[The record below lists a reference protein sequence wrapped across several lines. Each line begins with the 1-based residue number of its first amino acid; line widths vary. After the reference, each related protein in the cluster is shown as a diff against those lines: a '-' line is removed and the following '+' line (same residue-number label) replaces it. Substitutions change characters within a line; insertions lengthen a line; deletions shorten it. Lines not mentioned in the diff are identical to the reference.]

1 VEFSFQRQADRAPA
15 ATTVKFNPLKNPEIM
30 ERSVVV
36 GLNGRSVPDVIVRT
50 ETVVKMMDSNAAFPS
65 PIPDLQTYRS
75 AVANLKNAQL
85 QVTLVGGKNNT
96 TLRNAALK
104 VVKEMSGQLVA
115 YVNLTAAGDEAKLVS
130 SGFPLRKLPSPV
142 GKQPALTNC
151 KVSTQNL
158 NVGEVKFYH
167 DGNPKCKMYR
177 YQYREV
183 LDNGEAGPWSEDV
196 TSTKRSH
203 LFTGL
208 QSGRL
213 YQFRVAVL
221 TTAGLGVWSDPVSA
235 RPQ

>member
-1 VEFSFQRQADRAPA
+1 
-15 ATTVKFNPLKNPEIM
+15 M

-50 ETVVKMMDSNAAFPS
+50 ETVLKSMEMNPAFPS
-65 PIPDLQTYRS
+65 PIPDLQTYRT

-85 QVTLVGGKNNT
+85 QVTQVGGKNNT

-104 VVKEMSGQLVA
+104 VVKELSGQLVA

-142 GKQPALTNC
+142 GKQPALANC
-151 KVSTQNL
+151 KATTQNL

-183 LDNGEAGPWSEDV
+183 LDTGEPGPWIEVES
-196 TSTKRSH
+196 STNRYY

-208 QSGRL
+208 TSGRL
-213 YQFRVAVL
+213 YQFRVAVVS
-221 TTAGLGVWSDPVSA
+221 TAGLGTWSDPVGI